1 MKLMLECIK
10 EGGVRAKH
18 LLVQAKAIRDGLHN
32 KPKGMYVPTCA
43 SCQLVCGP
51 TMKDKKE
58 SYKLLKNGGCI
69 ELGGKW
75 DPEYCLK

>member
-1 MKLMLECIK
+1 MLECIK
-10 EGGVRAKH
+10 GGGVRAKH
-18 LLVQAKAIRDGLHN
+18 LLVQMKAIRDGLHN

-43 SCQLVCGP
+43 CCQLVCGP

-58 SYKLLKNGGCI
+58 SYNLLKNGGCI